1 MKINRLEITNCL
13 GIKSFAFNPGRVN
26 LIKGANESNKT
37 SILEIIEKGIKNNSR
52 RVEFVRKGEDQGEI
66 FIELDN
72 GLSID
77 RKINANGKDPLP
89 KVVKDGFRATAAE
102 GMLKALTGG
111 DQFNPVDFLLKKD
124 REQTEII
131 LGLVPMSIEVQE
143 CCRWFN
149 GEVPPVNLSRHA
161 LVVLKDIEKYYY
173 DKRKEQNLL
182 VSGSEETIKVLFK
195 QLPDNYNPESWREVK
210 VSDIFSE
217 IEKANTLNEQIDK
230 ATLKIQEKDINRQA
244 IIDSWVIKTNN
255 AEGVYKQR
263 IADFQQRAQNKKQ
276 EHLNDLAEIDRQI
289 KALLE
294 RKSEIELNM
303 NVIDQKLE
311 SLIQAEELSK
321 KNTLQ
326 DYLQIQNSELTA
338 FDNLIRQ
345 HEDFLTS
352 VQPIDV
358 TPLREKASE
367 VEKMKGYLPIWDSIQ
382 VKNKD
387 HAGLVAR
394 AAELDKFVKISRE
407 KPAELMATAELP
419 IPGLGIDKDGNITI
433 DELPIRNHSTSKIMR
448 MAVQIA
454 KKTCGELKIICL
466 DRFEALDPVVQDA
479 FFDEIKDDDYQ
490 YFITDI
496 SRDYDQDGNYLGDLR
511 VETRE

>member
-1 MKINRLEITNCL
+1 MKISRLSVTNCL

-77 RKINANGKDPLP
+77 RKINANGKDPQP

-124 REQTEII
+124 QEQTKVI
-131 LGLVPMSIEVQE
+131 LGLVPLNVTVQD
-143 CCRWFN
+143 CLNWF
-149 GEVPPVNLSRHA
+149 GEVPPVNLNVHA
-161 LVVLKDIEKYYY
+161 LIALNAITTHYYEKRR
-173 DKRKEQNLL
+173 DQNLL

-195 QLPDNYNPESWREVK
+195 QLPDNYNPESWREAK

-230 ATLKIQEKDINRQA
+230 ATLKIQEKDKNRQA
-244 IIDSWVIKTNN
+244 ILDSWAVKISN
-255 AEGVYKQR
+255 AEIETERR
-263 IADFQQRAQNKKQ
+263 ITDLRQRAQNKMQ
-276 EHLNDLAEIDRQI
+276 EHLNDLTEIDRQI

-303 NVIDQKLE
+303 KAIDQKLE
-311 SLIQAEELSK
+311 SLTQAEELNK

-326 DYLQIQNSELTA
+326 EYLQIQNNELA
-338 FDNLIRQ
+338 SFDATIQQ
-345 HEDFLTS
+345 HKDFLAS

-358 TPLREKASE
+358 LPLREKASE

-382 VKNKD
+382 IKNKD

-394 AAELDKFVKISRE
+394 AAELDKFVKLSRE

-433 DELPIRNHSTSKIMR
+433 DDLPIRNHSTSKIMR

-496 SRDYDQDGNYLGDLR
+496 SRDYDQDGKYLGDLR